1 MKNIIYGGTLVRILP
16 LSLGQSPSW
25 YALTFEVH
33 NRRRVFFVNWRQY
46 SRVQCGKKYIFSAR
60 GLHILRIV
68 ETDAPGMPLPLGL
81 FLLRLAFAPLPFPE
95 LADAIYTAYEF
106 SDLVSTHELAELLIY
121 ASDGDDEIDPDSND
135 TQVAL
140 AEVYCEALRTLG
152 TTGAADI
159 VSAAID
165 RWSRAVENGA
175 LLSRDMDMFADL
187 DVRFRAVQAFLPEQ
201 FATFIETHS
210 EEIYARFP
218 ETDIRI

>member
-1 MKNIIYGGTLVRILP
+1 MKNIIHGGTLVRILP

-46 SRVQCGKKYIFSAR
+46 SRVHCGKKYIFSTR
-60 GLHILRIV
+60 RRHILRIV

-95 LADAIYTAYEF
+95 LADAIYTAYTF

-135 TQVAL
+135 TQVAR
-140 AEVYCEALRTLG
+140 AQQYADALRILG
-152 TTGAADI
+152 ADSAAGI

-165 RWSRAVENGA
+165 RWNEAVNSGA
-175 LLSRDMDMFADL
+175 LLHRDMDMFADL
-187 DVRFRAVQAFLPEQ
+187 DARFRAVQAFLPEQ
-201 FATFIETHS
+201 FAAFIEAHS
-210 EEIYARFP
+210 DEIYAGFP